1 MGDINVNNDYKDML
15 NLTPFKA
22 CVLQNFPF
30 IEADFDAVTNYQLL
44 CKVVEYLN
52 KLIDNSNKQNNN
64 ITQLQQNFITL
75 YNYVKGYFDN
85 LDVQEEINK
94 KLDEMTADG
103 TLGNIIEPFF
113 KDFKKFISEQN
124 DKITVLENRMNT
136 FSSLPGGSTSGDAE
150 LIDIRVP
157 ASGFN
162 NNKAYSTAGDAVRG
176 QVSTLKNNI
185 DNLIINGKNLILGR
199 SLNGYNI
206 DITYNKKTGAT
217 NVSGISNNT
226 GRIILTPEI
235 SLILGEYTL
244 SCEYQIT
251 SIYKPVIYV
260 IENSTKQGI
269 FGYGGTVIAY
279 LGVWDKVT
287 KFTINENKNVS
298 IELYFQSNANYGA
311 DCYIQLEKG
320 DKTDFEP
327 YMYYNAYGDDFV
339 TTRTIKELSSNK
351 IDFSNMIMNC
361 MGDSL
366 TYGYINS
373 TSRLDNPYPALLEK
387 NLNLKKCN
395 NYGITGSTIANRNE
409 NSMCNRI
416 SGMENG
422 AKIISVLGGTNDKTN
437 NVPLG
442 DITSVDDNVFYGAL
456 KSIVTQLISKYGSN
470 YTTYNVF
477 IFLITPTHS
486 SISDNTNN
494 LGLTLNDYR
503 EAIINV
509 GAFYGIPVLDL
520 YALSRLSQNTVGY
533 TYDGVHWKQDFV
545 NYLIEPIIRNFII
558 NNMFY
563 PLF

>member
-1 MGDINVNNDYKDML
+1 MGDINVNNDYKDMVH
-15 NLTPFKA
+15 LTPFKA

-52 KLIDNSNKQNNN
+52 KLIDNSNKQNDN
-64 ITQLQQNFITL
+64 ITQLEQNFITL
-75 YNYVKGYFDN
+75 YNYVKDYFDN

-94 KLDEMTADG
+94 KLDEMAADG

-113 KDFKKFISEQN
+113 NDFKKSISEQN
-124 DKITVLENRMNT
+124 DKIIVLENRMNT
-136 FSSLPGGSTSGDAE
+136 FSSLPSGSTSGDAE

-162 NNKAYSTAGDAVRG
+162 NNKTYSTAGEAVRG

-235 SLILGEYTL
+235 SLMLGEYTL
-244 SCEYQIT
+244 SCEYKLT
-251 SIYKPVIYV
+251 STYKPVIY
-260 IENSTKQGI
+260 IMENSTKQGI
-269 FGYGGTVIAY
+269 FGYGGTVIAS

-287 KFTINENKNVS
+287 NFTINENKNVS
-298 IELYFQSNANYGA
+298 IELYFQVNANYGA

-339 TTRTIKELSSNK
+339 TSRTIKELSSNK

-416 SGMENG
+416 SSMENG

-442 DITSVDDNVFYGAL
+442 DITSVDDNDFYGAL

-486 SISDNTNN
+486 SISDNPNN

-520 YALSRLSQNTVGY
+520 YALSRLSQKTVGY
-533 TYDGVHWKQDFV
+533 TCDGVHWKQEFV
-545 NYLIEPIIRNFII
+545 EYIIEPMIRDFII
-558 NNMFY
+558 NNMYY